1 MIHKHNAHVCA
12 DYGLRVP
19 RGTRIA
25 TGTGGT
31 LAGIGGTA
39 CALHFTHAPIVFPY
53 RLAVALVA
61 AGAIGLAGALSL
73 ALSNTVG
80 PRFQR
85 RALVSAA
92 RLQGDET
99 ALDLGAGTGFIT
111 VALAQALPG
120 GTVHAIDIWSQSA
133 LPAPSPDIARRN
145 AEIEGVADRVQ
156 IENGHSSAIP
166 YPANTF
172 DIVTDYRVL
181 QSARRRV
188 ARAHTVRE
196 IARVLKPGGRAVIC
210 ESLRVIRPVP
220 ALVKVEGLR
229 VREQR
234 LCFTAL
240 PPLGIVIIEK
250 PLAG

>member
-1 MIHKHNAHVCA
+1 LFIPMIHKHNAHVCA

-53 RLAVALVA
+53 RLAVALV
-61 AGAIGLAGALSL
+61 
-73 ALSNTVG
+73 
-80 PRFQR
+80 
-85 RALVSAA
+85 
-92 RLQGDET
+92 
-99 ALDLGAGTGFIT
+99 
-111 VALAQALPG
+111 PG